1 MDFVSN
7 NISTNMF
14 NNLLIIN
21 IDQDIDDEYFLRLE
35 EEVLNQLRDKFLI
48 GVVLDYSKVQV
59 LDYDLANKMLNLV
72 KMMKLMGFASVITG
86 LKPEVV
92 MTLISLGLNNLDITT
107 KLNLNLGINYI
118 QSLQDSSVPTEDD
131 VNLDEENDIEYRED

>member
-59 LDYDLANKMLNLV
+59 LDYDLVNKMLNLV